1 MADQQH
7 LDQLKRGVDPW
18 NRWRKEH
25 PDIRPDLS
33 EADLEKTNL
42 IRIHLEGA
50 NLTQAHLEGA
60 DLLGA
65 HLEGADLLGAHLDGA
80 NLRLAFFDGATNLGR
95 VTLGNEQFGFVSLV
109 DVHWGDANLSLV
121 DWSTVK
127 MLGEE
132 REAHMRNVS
141 KGKKTRQKKEI
152 EKKERLDHY
161 RWAVRAN
168 RQLAVVLRDQGL
180 SEEADYFAYRAQVL
194 QRTVWRWR
202 HRPLK
207 YALSWILDLLAGY
220 GYKPI
225 RSLLIYIF
233 VIGAFTAAYYFL
245 GHTAKL
251 PISGWGALVYSVTSF
266 HGRGFF
272 PGPGVTNLDSPIIR
286 LAALEAVIGL
296 LVEISFIATFTQRF
310 FGK

>member
-7 LDQLKRGVDPW
+7 LDQLKQGVETW
-18 NRWRKEH
+18 NQWRKEH
-25 PDIRPDLS
+25 QDIRPDLS
-33 EADLEKTNL
+33 EANLERTDL
-42 IRIHLEGA
+42 RYVHLEGA
-50 NLTQAHLEGA
+50 NLRRAHLEEA

-65 HLEGADLLGAHLDGA
+65 HLEEADLLGAHLEGA

-95 VTLGNEQFGFVSLV
+95 ITLGNEQFGFVSLV
-109 DVHWGDANLSLV
+109 DVHWGDINLSLV
-121 DWSTVK
+121 DWSSMK

-132 REAHMRNVS
+132 LEARRRNVS
-141 KGKKTRQKKEI
+141 KGKKTKQEQEL

-168 RQLAVVLRDQGL
+168 RQLAVALREQGL
-180 SEEADYFAYRAQVL
+180 SEEGYYFAYRAQVL
-194 QRTVWRWR
+194 QRAVWRWR

-225 RSLLIYIF
+225 RSLLIYLF
-233 VIGAFTAAYYFL
+233 VIGSFTIAYYFL
-245 GHTAKL
+245 GQMAKL
-251 PISGWGALVYSVTSF
+251 HISGWGALVYSVTSF

-272 PGPGVTNLDSPIIR
+272 PGPGVTNLDNPIIR